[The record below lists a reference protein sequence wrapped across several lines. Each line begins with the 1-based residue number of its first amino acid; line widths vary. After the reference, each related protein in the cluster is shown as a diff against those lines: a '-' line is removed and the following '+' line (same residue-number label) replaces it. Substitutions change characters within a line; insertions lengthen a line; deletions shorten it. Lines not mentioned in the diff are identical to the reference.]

1 MSFADLDSL
10 PKDPA
15 LAVERLSQ
23 QLRQWSASY
32 YRGDHG
38 SIPDALYD
46 RWFERL
52 LELEKQHPE
61 LVREDSPSQRVG
73 TTPDD
78 AFEKLGHLRPMLSL
92 ANAFDLDDVLAFD
105 RRLRGLLGIES
116 DNGSAHNIDTGSV
129 PKLSYSAELKFD
141 GLAVNLRYEDG
152 LLTRAATRGDGS
164 EGENVLANIRTIRN
178 LPLRLLGQ
186 GLPSLIE
193 IRGEV
198 LMFRDEFERL
208 NRQQLAYR

>member
-78 AFEKLGHLRPMLSL
+78 AIRWFSGQFALR
-92 ANAFDLDDVLAFD
+92 
-105 RRLRGLLGIES
+105 R
-116 DNGSAHNIDTGSV
+116 
-129 PKLSYSAELKFD
+129 
-141 GLAVNLRYEDG
+141 
-152 LLTRAATRGDGS
+152 RAADACCHAWRR
-164 EGENVLANIRTIRN
+164 I
-178 LPLRLLGQ
+178 
-186 GLPSLIE
+186 
-193 IRGEV
+193 
-198 LMFRDEFERL
+198 
-208 NRQQLAYR
+208 

>member
-52 LELEKQHPE
+52 LELDLHFIGIDHRCVAGNLLHQAADHSAQ
-61 LVREDSPSQRVG
+61 LVC
-73 TTPDD
+73 
-78 AFEKLGHLRPMLSL
+78 A
-92 ANAFDLDDVLAFD
+92 
-105 RRLRGLLGIES
+105 
-116 DNGSAHNIDTGSV
+116 
-129 PKLSYSAELKFD
+129 
-141 GLAVNLRYEDG
+141 
-152 LLTRAATRGDGS
+152 
-164 EGENVLANIRTIRN
+164 
-178 LPLRLLGQ
+178 
-186 GLPSLIE
+186 
-193 IRGEV
+193 
-198 LMFRDEFERL
+198 
-208 NRQQLAYR
+208 